1 MQWKHASSPSP
12 RKFKVQASAGRI
24 TCAMFWNAEGI
35 LLINYMPHN
44 VTAVGFYYT
53 DLLHKLHVEAP
64 RKVDTGT
71 LLHANAPAHIR
82 VRHQR
87 GCFT

>member
-1 MQWKHASSPSP
+1 
-12 RKFKVQASAGRI
+12 
-24 TCAMFWNAEGI
+24 MFWNAEGI
-35 LLINYMPHN
+35 LLINFMPHK
-44 VTAVGFYYT
+44 VTAVGFYCT

-71 LLHANAPAHIR
+71 LLHDNAPAHIR